1 MPFDGREGLKFT
13 SSLGLSRSALPSC
26 YPVARRFPLVPMTNP
41 SAYWCHHPRSIQFF
55 HLYLLFS
62 FPFSSPAPGTRC
74 WVSGFSEQVTFW
86 YSFLNYIFIP
96 PHLTSKTFKEGR
108 NIHAVLWNG
117 VNTNEKWKSGGW
129 NTHTHHN
136 LLWSFFFGIDS
147 KARARENGE
156 SIAEG
161 SRRFFFFL
169 FSLLCLYLIFER

>member
-41 SAYWCHHPRSIQFF
+41 SAYWCHHPRSILFF

-74 WVSGFSEQVTFW
+74 WVPGFSEHVIFW

-96 PHLTSKTFKEGR
+96 PHLSSKTFKEGR

-117 VNTNEKWKSGGW
+117 VNADEKWKSGGW

-136 LLWSFFFGIDS
+136 LLWSFFFFALILKRVRGRTG
-147 KARARENGE
+147 KALQKVAGVF
-156 SIAEG
+156 I
-161 SRRFFFFL
+161 
-169 FSLLCLYLIFER
+169 FSLFFALPLSDL